1 MATQKDTE
9 LMLQNKELK
18 KENFRLQKKI
28 AKLEVQ
34 VVSANNKARMAKPLL
49 SDKQMKE
56 IEERVYG
63 KTPNKLPAA

>member
-56 IEERVYG
+56 IEESVYG